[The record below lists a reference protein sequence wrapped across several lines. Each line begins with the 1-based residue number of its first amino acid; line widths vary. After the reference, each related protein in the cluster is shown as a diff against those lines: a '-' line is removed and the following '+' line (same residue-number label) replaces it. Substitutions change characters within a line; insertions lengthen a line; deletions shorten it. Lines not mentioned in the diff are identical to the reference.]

1 MQSDSIQGVGANS
14 RPQINAMQKFK
25 LAEMAKRE
33 TQSLNQLLGDLSST
47 ERQRLESYA
56 KMLLMTA
63 SPSSGDY
70 QAQIQR
76 MDPRLDSGLQRL
88 LAQLL

>member
-1 MQSDSIQGVGANS
+1 MQNESVQGVGANS

-25 LAEMAKRE
+25 LAVMPKRE
-33 TQSLNQLLGDLSST
+33 TQSLNQLLDDLSDT

-63 SPSSGDY
+63 SPSIGDY
-70 QAQIQR
+70 KA
-76 MDPRLDSGLQRL
+76 
-88 LAQLL
+88 